1 MLLKDFLECI
11 DYRITEGSEYLW
23 NCFGNNTYQLDSWN
37 GDTDGNTIC
46 VVFDKKTQ
54 VVYEMQAWDHARRR
68 TYRWIHPDYIDAV
81 KAEYARRNLDFTV
94 SIDNEHFVDLDV
106 EADILE
112 KASAIS
118 KNEEYDTRIQLELTL
133 DDTEMFTLMTMAH
146 ERDLTLNQ
154 MVEHILTEMINKEKL
169 NEQ

>member
-1 MLLKDFLECI
+1 
-11 DYRITEGSEYLW
+11 
-23 NCFGNNTYQLDSWN
+23 
-37 GDTDGNTIC
+37 
-46 VVFDKKTQ
+46 
-54 VVYEMQAWDHARRR
+54 
-68 TYRWIHPDYIDAV
+68 
-81 KAEYARRNLDFTV
+81 LDFTV